1 MVCEFLA
8 PTFLSLEIFTWL
20 LNNVNNRKVGSMEQV
35 KENTLAE
42 PSQTEV
48 IEDNQEPAVPTG
60 LLSLVMMLQFHK
72 KPADPEVLRHEFCPE
87 GGDMDPILMVRAAKK
102 LGVKARRA
110 TLKPERLEKAAF
122 PLVAHAKDET
132 FFIIGAA
139 NQGKVLIHVPGDRPQ
154 QITDDELWERWDGD
168 AVLITSRSF
177 LSGSER
183 KFDLSWFI
191 PVVVKYRKI
200 FKEVL
205 VVSFFIQL
213 FALVTPLFFQVVMDK
228 VLVHR
233 GLTTL
238 DVLVVGL
245 LTITV
250 FDVVLNGLRTY
261 VFSHTTSRVDV
272 ELGARL
278 FDHLMRLPIGFFNA
292 RPVGQVVARV
302 RELES
307 IRSFLTGNA
316 LTVVLDLFFTFVF
329 FAVMFQYST
338 TLTWIVLASIPVYV
352 IISVLI
358 TPELRN
364 RTEEKFRRGAVN
376 QAFLTESITGMETLK
391 AMAVEPQMRQ
401 RWEEQLAGYAKA
413 SFRSVVL
420 GVFGG
425 QSVQMVSKVVTAVL
439 LWKGAHLVIAGQ
451 LSVGQ
456 LIAFNM
462 LSGQVAAPIL
472 RLAQLWQDFQQ
483 FRISMERL
491 GDVLNVPT
499 EPQQGLDRPS
509 LPPIKGDI
517 VFERVLF
524 RYDTMAPEV
533 LKQLSVNIKAGQII
547 GVVGRSGSGKSTL
560 TKLVQRLYIPESG
573 KVTIDG
579 NDVSLLDPAWL
590 RQQVGVVLQENILFN
605 RSVRDNI
612 ALSDPAISMDRVVH
626 ASKLAGAHDFVLELP
641 HGYDTELGE
650 RGAGLSG
657 GQRQRIAIA
666 RALITDP
673 RILIFDEATSAL
685 DYESERAIQDNM
697 EDICRDRTVIIIAHR
712 LSTVRHCDRIIT
724 VEDGQVIEDGTHEEL
739 LQLDGRY
746 SNLWAAQVG
755 ETMQS

>member
-1 MVCEFLA
+1 MTPICNPKLNLFYPIKKLKGQKVENSPEHHSDP
-8 PTFLSLEIFTWL
+8 PTKKLPSGLISLT
-20 LNNVNNRKVGSMEQV
+20 
-35 KENTLAE
+35 
-42 PSQTEV
+42 
-48 IEDNQEPAVPTG
+48 
-60 LLSLVMMLQFHK
+60 MMLQYHK
-72 KPADPEVLRHEFCPE
+72 KPADPEVLRHEFCPD
-87 GGDMDPILMVRAAKK
+87 GGDLDPVLMVRAAKK
-102 LGVKARRA
+102 LGVKARRV
-110 TLKPERLEKAAF
+110 TIKKERLAKAAF
-122 PLVAHAKDET
+122 PIVAHDRQNE
-132 FFIIGAA
+132 FFIIGAVKEE
-139 NQGKVLIHVPGDRPQ
+139 KVLIQVPGQRPI
-154 QITDDELWERWDGD
+154 QITLEELWNRWDGD

-177 LSGSER
+177 LSGGDR

-191 PVVVKYRKI
+191 PVVVKYRRI

-205 VVSFFIQL
+205 LVSFFIQL

-238 DVLVVGL
+238 DVLAVGL
-245 LTITV
+245 VVITF
-250 FDVVLNGLRTY
+250 FDIILNGLRTY

-272 ELGARL
+272 ELGSRL
-278 FDHLMRLPIGFFNA
+278 FDHLLRLPIAFFNA

-329 FAVMFQYST
+329 FVVMFNYST
-338 TLTWIVLASIPVYV
+338 TLTWIVIGSIPIYV
-352 IISVLI
+352 IISIAI

-364 RTEEKFRRGAVN
+364 RTEEKFQRGAVN

-391 AMAVEPQMRQ
+391 SMAVEPQMRQ
-401 RWEEQLAGYAKA
+401 RWEEQLAGYVKS

-420 GVFGG
+420 GMFGG
-425 QSVQMVSKVVTAVL
+425 QSVQLVSKLVTAIL
-439 LWKGAHLVIAGQ
+439 LWMGARLVIEGQ
-451 LSVGQ
+451 ISVGQ

-483 FRISMERL
+483 FRISMDRL

-509 LPPIKGDI
+509 LPPIKGEI
-517 VFERVLF
+517 CFNRVLF
-524 RYDTMAPEV
+524 RYDTMGPEI
-533 LKQLSVNIKAGQII
+533 LKQIDLTIKAGQVLGI
-547 GVVGRSGSGKSTL
+547 VGRSGSGKSTL

-579 NDVSLLDPAWL
+579 NDLSLLDPAWL
-590 RQQVGVVLQENILFN
+590 RRQVGVVLQENVLFN
-605 RSVRDNI
+605 RSVRENI
-612 ALSDPAISMDRVVH
+612 ALSDPAIPMDRVVE
-626 ASKLAGAHDFVLELP
+626 AAKLSGAHEFILELP
-641 HGYDTELGE
+641 HGYDTEIGE

-666 RALITDP
+666 RALITNP

-697 EDICRDRTVIIIAHR
+697 NAICKGRTVIIIAHR
-712 LSTVRHCDRIIT
+712 LSTVRGCHRIVTI
-724 VEDGQVIEDGTHEEL
+724 EDGRVIEDGSHEEL
-739 LQLDGRY
+739 INLKGRY
-746 SNLWAAQVG
+746 SSLWAAQVG
-755 ETMQS
+755 ETA

>member
-1 MVCEFLA
+1 MN
-8 PTFLSLEIFTWL
+8 PS
-20 LNNVNNRKVGSMEQV
+20 NQV
-35 KENTLAE
+35 TQSEHVQPPEAE
-42 PSQTEV
+42 EAAQQPK
-48 IEDNQEPAVPTG
+48 VPTG
-60 LLSLVMMLQFHK
+60 LLSLVMMLQYHK

-87 GGDMDPILMVRAAKK
+87 GGDMDATLMVRAAKK
-102 LGVKARRA
+102 LGVKARQGTIR
-110 TLKPERLEKAAF
+110 KDRLEKAAF
-122 PLVAHAKDET
+122 PFVAQGNDET

-139 NQGKVLIHVPGDRPQ
+139 REDRVLIHVPGERPQ
-154 QITDDELWERWDGD
+154 QISFDELWERWDGD
-168 AVLITSRSF
+168 AILITSRSF
-177 LSGSER
+177 LSGGDR

-191 PVVVKYRKI
+191 PVVVKYRRI

-205 VVSFFIQL
+205 LVSFFIQL

-250 FDVVLNGLRTY
+250 FDVILNGLRTY

-272 ELGARL
+272 ELGSRL
-278 FDHLMRLPIGFFNA
+278 FDHLLRLPIAFFNA
-292 RPVGQVVARV
+292 RPVGQIVARV

-329 FAVMFQYST
+329 FVVMFYYSK
-338 TLTWIVLASIPVYV
+338 TLTYIVLGSIPIYF
-352 IISVLI
+352 IISILI
-358 TPELRN
+358 TPELRS
-364 RTEEKFRRGAVN
+364 RTEEKFQRGAVN

-391 AMAVEPQMRQ
+391 SMAVEPQMRQ
-401 RWEEQLAGYAKA
+401 RWEEQLAGYVKA

-425 QSVQMVSKVVTAVL
+425 QSVQLVSKVVTAIL
-439 LWKGAHLVIAGQ
+439 LWKGAHLVIAGE

-509 LPPIKGDI
+509 LPPIQGDI
-517 VFERVLF
+517 SFERVLF

-533 LKQLSVNIKAGQII
+533 LKQISLHIKAGQVI
-547 GVVGRSGSGKSTL
+547 GIVGRSGSGKSTL
-560 TKLVQRLYIPESG
+560 TKLIQRLYIPESG

-579 NDVSLLDPAWL
+579 NDLSLLDPAWL

-612 ALSDPAISMDRVVH
+612 ALSDPAMSMDRVVH
-626 ASKLAGAHDFVLELP
+626 AAQLSGAHEFILELP
-641 HGYDTELGE
+641 QGYDTLIGE

-666 RALITDP
+666 RALITNP

-697 EDICRDRTVIIIAHR
+697 AAICKGRTVIIIAHR
-712 LSTVRHCDRIIT
+712 LSTVRHCDRIVTI
-724 VEDGQVIEDGTHEEL
+724 EDGQVIEDGTHEEL
-739 LQLDGRY
+739 LVLKGRY
-746 SNLWAAQVG
+746 SSLWSAQVG
-755 ETMQS
+755 ETA